1 MKDTLFLELFGY
13 EVMTIFTTCDCR
25 FTTFKKLLIAKKQ
38 KAVEAVAVEALLEID
53 YNQSGC
59 YNIELALSFLS

>member
-38 KAVEAVAVEALLEID
+38 KAIAVEALLEID